1 MDESLLANLS
11 AEELHYLNEAAKSL
25 ALGEVPSEFSAR
37 LLELGLVTE
46 QAGVLEITLIGQLR
60 LARSL

>member
-1 MDESLLANLS
+1 MDESLLTVLS
-11 AEELHYLNEAAKSL
+11 AEELHYLNEAAKQL

-46 QAGVLEITLIGQLR
+46 QGGMLEITLIGQLR